1 MSVVA
6 TEKQVIDRWNIR
18 ESVGISYWVKEHKIE
33 M

>member
-18 ESVGISYWVKEHKIE
+18 ESMGISYWAMERKIE